1 MSLMNPR
8 TEKLVR
14 RLTIVATVTASYF
27 LLTADYGPQ
36 PNALDPGGT
45 NECRTSLFYC
55 VQFYLICSS
64 KAIYYDKNSLKKHKS
79 NTALCPPEIVSG
91 NKNMA
96 QYLVCYCIGF
106 TVTTPKIK
114 KQILSAQSMVKG
126 YILGSKIES
135 QENQLGKLDS
145 NKDQP

>member
-36 PNALDPGGT
+36 PNALDP
-45 NECRTSLFYC
+45 
-55 VQFYLICSS
+55 FYLICSS

>member
-14 RLTIVATVTASYF
+14 RLTIVTTVTASYF

-36 PNALDPGGT
+36 PNALDP
-45 NECRTSLFYC
+45 
-55 VQFYLICSS
+55 
-64 KAIYYDKNSLKKHKS
+64 
-79 NTALCPPEIVSG
+79 
-91 NKNMA
+91 
-96 QYLVCYCIGF
+96 
-106 TVTTPKIK
+106 IK

-135 QENQLGKLDS
+135 QENQVGKLDS